1 MTMVYISRHSQPF
14 RKLLGEYKV
23 NEIEQI
29 RNEKNP
35 LSVDGE
41 KYADQMS
48 NYPELLKV
56 ESLYSSHYVRAMAT
70 AKYIAE
76 KNGIELNVD
85 ERLGERRF
93 GVDKMSK
100 LPSNFFEEQFRNWD
114 YKLSNGESANEVS
127 KRMNEALSEILDSN
141 KGKVIAIIS
150 HGTAISTMLKKW
162 CDIKLNEET
171 KLIEIYFNNKLVFD
185 GNWKCPELFKAEF
198 DDTNNLINIENIK
211 YNWGKIWN
219 YIKVKIGQ

>member
-1 MTMVYISRHSQPF
+1 MTIVYISRHSQPF

-41 KYADQMS
+41 KHAEQMS
-48 NYPELLKV
+48 NFPELLKV
-56 ESLYSSHYVRAMAT
+56 DILYSSHYVRAMST

-76 KNGIELNVD
+76 KNNIALNVD
-85 ERLGERRF
+85 ERLGERKL
-93 GVDKMSK
+93 GVNDMSE
-100 LPSNFFEEQFRNWD
+100 LPSTFFEDQFRNWD
-114 YKLSNGESANEVS
+114 YKLSNGESANDVS
-127 KRMNEALSEILDSN
+127 KRMNEALSEILNGN
-141 KGKVIAIIS
+141 KGKTIAIVS

-171 KLIEIYFNNKLVFD
+171 KLIEIYFNDKLVFD
-185 GNWKCPELFKAEF
+185 GNWKCPELFKLEF
-198 DDTNNLINIENIK
+198 DDNNNLINIENIAII
-211 YNWGKIWN
+211 YRI
-219 YIKVKIGQ
+219 

>member
-1 MTMVYISRHSQPF
+1 
-14 RKLLGEYKV
+14 
-23 NEIEQI
+23 
-29 RNEKNP
+29 
-35 LSVDGE
+35 
-41 KYADQMS
+41 MS
-48 NYPELLKV
+48 NYPELSKV
-56 ESLYSSHYVRAMAT
+56 ELLYSSHYVRAMAT

-76 KNGIELNVD
+76 KNSISLNVD
-85 ERLGERRF
+85 ERLGERKF
-93 GVDKMSK
+93 GVDKMSE

-127 KRMNEALSEILDSN
+127 KRMNEALSEILNSN

-171 KLIEIYFNNKLVFD
+171 KLIEIYFNNELVFD

-198 DDTNNLINIENIK
+198 DDNNNLINIENIK
-211 YNWGKIWN
+211 YN
-219 YIKVKIGQ
+219 

>member
-1 MTMVYISRHSQPF
+1 MTIVYISRHSQPF

-41 KYADQMS
+41 RYADQMS

-56 ESLYSSHYVRAMAT
+56 ELLYSSHYVRAMAT

-93 GVDKMSK
+93 GVDKMSE

-114 YKLSNGESANEVS
+114 YKLSNGESANDVS
-127 KRMNEALSEILDSN
+127 KRMNDALSEILDSN

-198 DDTNNLINIENIK
+198 DDNNNLVNIENIK
-211 YNWGKIWN
+211 YN
-219 YIKVKIGQ
+219 

>member
-85 ERLGERRF
+85 ERLVAGQNPN
-93 GVDKMSK
+93 VKNP
-100 LPSNFFEEQFRNWD
+100 L
-114 YKLSNGESANEVS
+114 ESDE
-127 KRMNEALSEILDSN
+127 KI
-141 KGKVIAIIS
+141 VIYY
-150 HGTAISTMLKKW
+150 G
-162 CDIKLNEET
+162 
-171 KLIEIYFNNKLVFD
+171 IE
-185 GNWKCPELFKAEF
+185 
-198 DDTNNLINIENIK
+198 
-211 YNWGKIWN
+211 
-219 YIKVKIGQ
+219 

>member
-1 MTMVYISRHSQPF
+1 MTIVYISRHSQPF

-29 RNEKNP
+29 RNEKNS

-48 NYPELLKV
+48 NCPELLNV

-93 GVDKMSK
+93 GVNDMSE
-100 LPSNFFEEQFRNWD
+100 LPSTFFEDQFRDWD
-114 YKLSNGESANEVS
+114 YKLPNGESANDVS
-127 KRMNEALSEILDSN
+127 KRMNDALSEILNLN
-141 KGKVIAIIS
+141 KGKVIAIVS
-150 HGTAISTMLKKW
+150 HGTAISSMLKKW
-162 CDIKLNEET
+162 CDVKLNDET
-171 KLIEIYFNNKLVFD
+171 KFIEIFFYNKLVFD
-185 GNWKCPELFKAEF
+185 GNWKCPELFKLEF
-198 DDTNNLINIENIK
+198 DDNNSLVNIENIRMED
-211 YNWGKIWN
+211 
-219 YIKVKIGQ
+219 

>member
-1 MTMVYISRHSQPF
+1 MTIVYISRHSQPF

-29 RNEKNP
+29 RNEKNS

-48 NYPELLKV
+48 NCPELLNV
-56 ESLYSSHYVRAMAT
+56 ESLYSSHYVRARAT

-93 GVDKMSK
+93 GVNDMSE
-100 LPSNFFEEQFRNWD
+100 LPSTFFEDQFRDWD
-114 YKLSNGESANEVS
+114 YKLPNGESANDVS
-127 KRMNEALSEILDSN
+127 KRMNDALSEILNLN
-141 KGKVIAIIS
+141 KGKVIAIVS
-150 HGTAISTMLKKW
+150 HGTAISAMLKKW
-162 CDIKLNEET
+162 CDVKLNEET
-171 KLIEIYFNNKLVFD
+171 KFIEIFFYNKLVFD
-185 GNWKCPELFKAEF
+185 GNWKCPELFKLEF
-198 DDTNNLINIENIK
+198 DDNNSLVNIENIRMED
-211 YNWGKIWN
+211 
-219 YIKVKIGQ
+219 